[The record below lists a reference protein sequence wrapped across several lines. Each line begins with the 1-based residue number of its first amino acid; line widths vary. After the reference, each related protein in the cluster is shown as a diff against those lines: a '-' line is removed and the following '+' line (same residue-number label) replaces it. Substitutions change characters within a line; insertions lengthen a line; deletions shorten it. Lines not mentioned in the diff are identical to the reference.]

1 MSLPTENLRL
11 VWIDLEMTGLNAA
24 SDHVLEIAA
33 VVTGADL
40 VPLAEIERV
49 IFQPDDVLDRMSA
62 RVKKIHTENGLLDA
76 VRTSKT
82 TRAEAE
88 RAVLQTISRHCPPGE
103 GILCGSSVYHDWRFL
118 VRHLPRLEQHLH
130 FRQID
135 IGTISVLVSAWYPQ
149 VEFAHQ
155 GTDHRAMADVRASL
169 EELRYY
175 CKHAF
180 AVDLAKLA
188 KPRKAL

>member
-1 MSLPTENLRL
+1 MTLPPDSLRL

-24 SDHVLEIAA
+24 ADHILEVAA

-40 VPLAEIERV
+40 APLAEVERV

-62 RVKKIHTENGLLDA
+62 RVRKIHSENGLIDE

-88 RAVLQTISRHCPPGE
+88 RVVLSTIARLCPPGE
-103 GILCGSSVYHDWRFL
+103 GILSGNSVYHDWRFL
-118 VRHLPRLEQHLH
+118 VRHMPRLEQHLH
-130 FRQID
+130 FRQVD
-135 IGTISVLVSAWYPQ
+135 IGTISVLVSAWYPHI
-149 VEFAHQ
+149 EFPRSH
-155 GTDHRAMADVRASL
+155 TNHRAMADIRASL

-175 CKHAF
+175 CQHAF
-180 AVDLAKLA
+180 AVNLEALARA
-188 KPRKAL
+188 RQR